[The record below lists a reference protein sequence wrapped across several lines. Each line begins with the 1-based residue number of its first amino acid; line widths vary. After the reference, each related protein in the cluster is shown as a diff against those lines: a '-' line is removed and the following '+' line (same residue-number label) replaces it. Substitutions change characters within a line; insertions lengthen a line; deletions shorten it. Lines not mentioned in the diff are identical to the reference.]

1 MWTTCI
7 KICGISKE
15 RWKQCK
21 SYNKKKSGISEDF
34 LMELHSLLDKTEI
47 KIKDFENRSFVYP
60 QSNIKRKGT
69 ERGKKRN
76 KISKNYRT
84 NELILHVTGN
94 PDIEDNENGRE

>member
-21 SYNKKKSGISEDF
+21 TYNKKKSGISEVF
-34 LMELHSLLDKTEI
+34 LLELHSLLDKTEI

-69 ERGKKRN
+69 ERGKIGTK
-76 KISKNYRT
+76 YQRT
-84 NELILHVTGN
+84 VEQMN
-94 PDIEDNENGRE
+94 